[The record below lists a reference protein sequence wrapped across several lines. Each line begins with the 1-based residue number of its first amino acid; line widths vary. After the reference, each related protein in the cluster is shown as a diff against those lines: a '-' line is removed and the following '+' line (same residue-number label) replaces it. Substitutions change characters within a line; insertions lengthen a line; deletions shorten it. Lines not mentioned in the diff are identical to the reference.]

1 MATDMSPE
9 QRIDAALDSVLRAA
23 GSRLAHYTSAKAA
36 HADLRKLRAEVQMLR
51 ATVVD
56 SARDVIDWCDKN
68 PPAGDALYCIAR
80 WRPRVL
86 TPELSRAVKRRR
98 IERIVSLHCKDT
110 RNDPA

>member
-80 WRPRVL
+80 LRHALATASANAVL
-86 TPELSRAVKRRR
+86 TRRHT
-98 IERIVSLHCKDT
+98 EGNG
-110 RNDPA
+110 ND